1 MSETLHEIY
10 RYSKM
15 VADMALLALA
25 EKGEPDWRLL
35 SGDEAEKKYIMAV
48 LELHKG
54 NIKKTAIQL
63 KWHRSKLY
71 RRMEHHG
78 IHKRKYE
85 NIAVNIT
92 DKLGGGVR
100 GMERTGN
107 PPDAV
112 GAFRAEAIRY

>member
-71 RRMEHHG
+71 RRMEHHR
-78 IHKRKYE
+78 IHKRYE
-85 NIAVNIT
+85 NMAVNIT
-92 DKLGGGVR
+92 GKSGSGVR
-100 GMERTGN
+100 RVECAGN
-107 PPDAV
+107 TPNAFGDVRPKAV
-112 GAFRAEAIRY
+112 CD